1 MRVILQLSRLAAIL
15 CVALLGVSGMAWGE
29 DVAAQDAKPADS
41 APAKVTDRVTVLPDQ
56 VYVERDGKPLLV
68 DLYLPAGE
76 GPFPG
81 ILMIHGGA
89 WAGGARGH
97 MASHAMY
104 LAENGYAVAA
114 ISYRLAPAHRF
125 PAQLEDCTSAL
136 TWLHESAEKLQIDPT
151 RIGGYGYSAGAH
163 LICLLATQTAQDK
176 ALRLSAIVAGGTP
189 ADFTR
194 EPLAS
199 PRFNYFLG
207 GTRAEI
213 PEVYDA
219 ASPVCQV
226 SEECPPMFL
235 FHGTAD
241 RVVPLRSTELMID
254 ALKEVGVQTELYLVE
269 GGGHMGAFIN
279 QAARS
284 EALKFLDRKLKI

>member
-1 MRVILQLSRLAAIL
+1 MQTILQLSQVVTIL
-15 CVALLGVSGMAWGE
+15 CVFLLGVSELARGQ
-29 DVAAQDAKPADS
+29 DLAAPDREPADP
-41 APAKVTDRVTVLPDQ
+41 APLKASDRVTVLSDQ

-68 DLYLPAGE
+68 DLYLPPGE

-81 ILMIHGGA
+81 ILMVHGGA

-97 MASHAMY
+97 MAGHAMY
-104 LAENGYAVAA
+104 LAQHGYAVAA
-114 ISYRLAPAHRF
+114 ISYRLAPLHQF

-136 TWLHESAEKLQIDPT
+136 TWLHDSAEKLQIDPT

-163 LICLLATQTAQDK
+163 LVCLLATETAQDK
-176 ALRLSAIVAGGTP
+176 ALRLAAIVAGGTP

-199 PRFNYFLG
+199 PRFNFFLG

-213 PEVYDA
+213 PDVYAA
-219 ASPVCQV
+219 ASPARQV
-226 SEECPPMFL
+226 SEACPPMFL
-235 FHGTAD
+235 FHGTVD
-241 RVVPLRSTELMID
+241 RVVPLRSTELMVE
-254 ALKEVGVQTELYLVE
+254 ALKGVGVKAELYLVE
-269 GGGHMGAFIN
+269 GEGHIGAFIN
-279 QAARS
+279 RAARS